1 MRDTKI
7 ILLKKRS
14 HNLESGISK
23 PLFGSIVVLSIFV
36 IWSFFA
42 FFSALLKPYNNQN
55 PLLSLTRSSGN
66 LAISMLIEIAGNY
79 FSPFAIL
86 NILIIILMLLFYSQL
101 KKRFASL
108 LVFPN
113 SDPQL
118 NSPRPSSFFS
128 YSSSIIENGTDS
140 NSLIIRQQKPNNPSE
155 VILDIAPKVA
165 ICLEK
170 TNVQERELII
180 NLENYN
186 QLIRTNHFS
195 QVDDVIPLSDC
206 SIKIEIVEDDKKSR
220 DHSCIMQLTYGFPI
234 IDKGEKQGVINPE
247 IIQVINNIGQY
258 QTWRLLI
265 LEGIK
270 AGVCASNYEIIH
282 FSHNLMKIR
291 KSNDPSEKNIPLKTV
306 AIPPIKHH
314 QVYHHNINRRLF
326 KLSTFHRNRKHT
338 HLSVFLSTKKNKTDK
353 KEINRNGKARTFQ
366 DLEINISTKIKQVFS
381 VIYQQPV
388 VKIKINKP

>member
-7 ILLKKRS
+7 ILLKNRS
-14 HNLESGISK
+14 HNLESDISK

-55 PLLSLTRSSGN
+55 PLLSFTRSSGN

-79 FSPFAIL
+79 FSPFAII
-86 NILIIILMLLFYSQL
+86 NILIIILILLLYSQL
-101 KKRFASL
+101 KKRFASQ

-113 SDPQL
+113 SDPHL
-118 NSPRPSSFFS
+118 NSPQSTINTD
-128 YSSSIIENGTDS
+128 SSSTIINIATDS
-140 NSLIIRQQKPNNPSE
+140 NSLIIRQQKPNNSPE
-155 VILDIAPKVA
+155 VILDIAPMVA
-165 ICLEK
+165 ISLEK

-180 NLENYN
+180 NLEKSN

-195 QVDDVIPLSDC
+195 GIDDVIPLSDR
-206 SIKIEIVEDDKKSR
+206 SIKMEIVGDGKKSR
-220 DHSCIMQLTYGFPI
+220 EYSSIMMLNYGFPI
-234 IDKGEKQGVINPE
+234 IEKGKNQGVIDPDM
-247 IIQVINNIGQY
+247 IKAINNIGHY

-282 FSHNLMKIR
+282 YSHNLIKIR
-291 KSNDPSEKNIPLKTV
+291 KKDDASENNNPLKTF
-306 AIPPIKHH
+306 AIHSIKHH
-314 QVYHHNINRRLF
+314 QVYHHTINRRLF
-326 KLSTFHRNRKHT
+326 QISTFHRNRKHS
-338 HLSVFLSTKKNKTDK
+338 HLSVFLSPNKNKTNNQ
-353 KEINRNGKARTFQ
+353 EITRNEKTRTIQ
-366 DLEINISTKIKQVFS
+366 DLEINISAKIKHVFA

-388 VKIKINKP
+388 VKIKIIKP